1 MLRFSALVAVS
12 ALMLA
17 ACSQS
22 GNSQPSTS
30 SSQTSTQKTT
40 AAGSACRSMGEG
52 HKVNGKGQND
62 IYMCKVDV
70 ALNSAEAKSA
80 LDPSIRVHYGSTSGA
95 TLTSRQ
101 IHPRSL
107 RQHIRRDFDFPS
119 NLQLS
124 RQNP

>member
-1 MLRFSALVAVS
+1 MLKLILLSVNFFYAHYYKGFVCYVFSALVAVS

-22 GNSQPSTS
+22 GNSQPSAS

-70 ALNSAEAKSA
+70 A
-80 LDPSIRVHYGSTSGA
+80 
-95 TLTSRQ
+95 
-101 IHPRSL
+101 
-107 RQHIRRDFDFPS
+107 
-119 NLQLS
+119 
-124 RQNP
+124 

>member
-40 AAGSACRSMGEG
+40 ARRILPAAAWVKAIKSMV
-52 HKVNGKGQND
+52 KVKT
-62 IYMCKVDV
+62 IFICV
-70 ALNSAEAKSA
+70 KSMW
-80 LDPSIRVHYGSTSGA
+80 L
-95 TLTSRQ
+95 
-101 IHPRSL
+101 
-107 RQHIRRDFDFPS
+107 
-119 NLQLS
+119 
-124 RQNP
+124 